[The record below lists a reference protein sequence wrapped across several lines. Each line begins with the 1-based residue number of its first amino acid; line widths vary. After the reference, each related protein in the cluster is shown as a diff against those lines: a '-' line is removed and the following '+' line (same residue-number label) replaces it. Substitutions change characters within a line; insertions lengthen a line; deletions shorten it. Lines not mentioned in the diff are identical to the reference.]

1 MIALTQ
7 CFSNDNAVRQRQY
20 HVLLTSRG
28 NKLINNLQDTS
39 ITGDVTLVGIIPYGL
54 TLYVLYW
61 ARLALH

>member
-7 CFSNDNAVRQRQY
+7 WFSNDNAVRQRQY
-20 HVLLTSRG
+20 HVSLTSRG

-39 ITGDVTLVGIIPYGL
+39 ITGDVTLVGVTPHGL
-54 TLYVLYW
+54 TLYVFYW